1 MLPGCYKLEAGNCVP
16 EFRSWRLEATNW
28 IVRLLIYIYNINM
41 KLLVW
46 MYVLKTTQLSPEKYD
61 GLS

>member
-1 MLPGCYKLEAGNCVP
+1 MPVV
-16 EFRSWRLEATNW
+16 RSWRLEATNW
-28 IVRLLIYIYNINM
+28 IVRLLKYIYNINK

-46 MYVLKTTQLSPEKYD
+46 VYVLKTTQLSPEKYD